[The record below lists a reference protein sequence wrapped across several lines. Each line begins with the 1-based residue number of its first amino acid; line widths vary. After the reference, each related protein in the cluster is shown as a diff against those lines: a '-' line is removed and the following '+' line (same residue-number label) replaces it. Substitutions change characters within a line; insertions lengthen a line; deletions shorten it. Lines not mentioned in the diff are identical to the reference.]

1 MQSIVKRYGGLIAA
15 FFVYVNLISCESSPS
30 QKPSPRTSNG
40 YATVLA
46 NNAGAIATVQ
56 PLATTAAEN
65 AFAAGGNAI
74 DAALAAAFTLGVV
87 DSHNSGIGGG
97 CFIVARL
104 SDGRIIALDGREMAP
119 AVAHRNMYLVNG
131 EVQSGLS
138 KTGALAA
145 GIPGSVAALHQL
157 QQMAG
162 KMSFADVLLPAADIA
177 EAGFAI
183 DNTLA
188 MRLEHTAD
196 RLALFEASKA
206 IYLHADG
213 TPLKHGENLV
223 QQDLANSYRELAK
236 HGPDWFY
243 KGAFAKA
250 VDRYMQE
257 AGGIITKDDFANYR
271 VIEREP
277 VKASFKGYDVYGFG
291 PPSSGGVHI
300 AQMLNMLAEDDLS
313 AMHDTERY
321 HILIE
326 VMKLAFADRAH
337 WLGDADFVDVPK
349 GLIDADYA
357 KGLRETITA
366 GKAAGDV
373 THGLPPNAA
382 KEFFYRA
389 LNKHTTHLT
398 TADSEGNWVAITT
411 TINTSFGSKVVVP
424 GTGVLLNNQMDDF
437 VAAPKVANAFGLV
450 GDEANAIAPGKR
462 PLSSM
467 SPTLVVKNGEPV
479 LTLGAAGGPTI
490 ITQVL
495 QGLVNYLALNK
506 PLEQAIDTPRVHH
519 QWQPNKVFTEIK
531 DEALLEALTAMGH
544 QLQQAGDFGGTQ
556 AISFQ
561 NGQFEAVADPR
572 VLRRNAAE

>member
-1 MQSIVKRYGGLIAA
+1 MNLIITRLGGLIAA
-15 FFVYVNLISCESSPS
+15 GFVFAGLIGCESSPS
-30 QKPSPRTSNG
+30 KKPSPRTSNG

-119 AVAHRNMYLVNG
+119 AAAHRDMYIVNG

-162 KMSFADVLLPAADIA
+162 KLSFGDVLLPAADIA

-188 MRLEHTAD
+188 MRLDRTSD

-213 TPLKHGENLV
+213 SPLVRGEKLV

-236 HGPDWFY
+236 YGPDWFY
-243 KGAFAKA
+243 QGAFADA

-257 AGGIITKDDFANYR
+257 AGGIITKDDFANYH

-277 VKASFKGYDVYGFG
+277 VKASFKGFDVYGFG

-300 AQMLNMLAEDDLS
+300 AQMLNMLADDDLA
-313 AMHDTERY
+313 AMNEPQRY
-321 HILIE
+321 HLLIE

-349 GLIDADYA
+349 GLVDADYA
-357 KGLRETITA
+357 KHLRKTIA
-366 GKAAGDV
+366 DGEAAGDV
-373 THGLPPNAA
+373 KHGMPPNATQ
-382 KEFFYRA
+382 EFFYRA

-467 SPTLVVKNGEPV
+467 SPTLVVKDGEPV

-490 ITQVL
+490 ITQVV
-495 QGLVNYLALNK
+495 QGLVNYLALHK

-531 DEALLEALTAMGH
+531 DEKLLEALTTMGH

-556 AISFQ
+556 AISLRD
-561 NGQFEAVADPR
+561 GKFEAVADPR